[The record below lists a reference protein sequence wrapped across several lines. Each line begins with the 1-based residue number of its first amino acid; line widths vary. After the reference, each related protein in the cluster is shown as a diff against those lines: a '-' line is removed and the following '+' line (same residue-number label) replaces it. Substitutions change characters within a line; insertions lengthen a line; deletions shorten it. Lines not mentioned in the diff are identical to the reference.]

1 LPASS
6 KSQRQWKHKDSSD
19 WETIYIRLHRRHEIP
34 AMFIRLPRGPP
45 VMSEMLYRGK
55 VKQVWST
62 DDSDLIEFRYT
73 DQISVFDQII
83 PSLIPRKGESLNR
96 TSCYWFDLVNQRG
109 ICDTHVIEMNAPDRL
124 IARRFDVVR
133 EPGAIDR
140 SRENV
145 FVPLEVICRHYLAGT
160 AWRRFKRGDLTPE
173 QLGFQDSSQVHEGV
187 KLPEPFLEVST
198 KFEAFDRNLER
209 EEALEISNLRPEEL
223 DDILGIVLEIDN
235 LIQEEVGKRG
245 LIHVDGKKEFA
256 LGPGRVPVLVDSF
269 GTLDEDR
276 WWDLEAFE
284 EGRIVQLSKEAVRQH
299 YISTGHHAELK
310 VARDSGSDEPPIP
323 QLPQPII
330 DETAFLY
337 ASMYER
343 LTGQTF

>member
-1 LPASS
+1 
-6 KSQRQWKHKDSSD
+6 
-19 WETIYIRLHRRHEIP
+19 
-34 AMFIRLPRGPP
+34 MFIRLLHWPMF
-45 VMSEMLYRGK
+45 MSEMLYHGK

-62 DDSDLIEFRYT
+62 DDPDLIEFRYT

-96 TSCYWFDLVNQRG
+96 TSCHWFDLVNDRG
-109 ICDTHVIEMNAPDRL
+109 ICDTHVVEMSAPDRL
-124 IARRFDVVR
+124 IAKRFDVVR
-133 EPGAIDR
+133 EPGAIDIN
-140 SRENV
+140 RENV

-160 AWRRFKRGDLTPE
+160 AWRRFNRGDLTPE

-187 KLPEPFLEVST
+187 KLPQPFLEVST

-209 EEALEISNLRPEEL
+209 DEALEISNLRPEEL
-223 DDILGIVLEIDN
+223 DNILKIVLEIDK

-276 WWDLEAFE
+276 WRDSEALED
-284 EGRIVQLSKEAVRQH
+284 GHIVQLSKEAVRQH
-299 YISTGHHAELK
+299 YISTGHHTDLK
-310 VARDSGSDEPPIP
+310 LARDSGSDEPPIP
-323 QLPQPII
+323 PLPQSVI
-330 DETAFLY
+330 DQTASLY